1 MRVLARIGVL
11 LAVLLQAV
19 GDLWL
24 RRAPGAEEAPWIAC
38 EPPWA
43 RVVACTR
50 TLKGS
55 QALPIGRGYS
65 VLQLPAQGVEWLEL
79 SAPGYVTQKIPKQN
93 LKKGRNPDSGS
104 WSLTPSAF
112 WVPLLEKPG
121 YGLAALAGLWLL
133 WRERRESQRRG
144 RLELSFQQG
153 KALPGQEIGPYVV
166 LATLG
171 SGGMARVYEVHL
183 KDEARERR
191 ALKLLHAPGGG
202 ERFLRE
208 ARLSLP
214 LRHPNLVA
222 FYDYGEHEG
231 RAYLVMEKV
240 EGTTL
245 DRAGLNLAERLA
257 CLSQVCHGLQALHQ
271 LGVVHRDLKPAN
283 IMISGRKALLM
294 DFGIARSTQQDQR
307 LTLPDQAVGTPGY
320 MAPEQIL
327 GHEPAPSADLY
338 ALGVVLYESCCGKL
352 PYQAETSFELLSKQL
367 EQEPA
372 PLQGPP
378 AELCELVMALL
389 QREPERRPGP
399 AGRLG
404 EQLLE
409 WSQRLQSGQHHGG

>member
-1 MRVLARIGVL
+1 MRACARI
-11 LAVLLQAV
+11 AVLLVVLFQAV
-19 GDLWL
+19 GDLWI
-24 RRAPGAEEAPWIAC
+24 RRGPTAQGACWIAC

-43 RVVACTR
+43 QVVARTR
-50 TLKGS
+50 TLKGN
-55 QALPIGRGYS
+55 QALPVGRGYS
-65 VLQLPAQGVEWLEL
+65 ILQLPAQGMEWLEL

-93 LKKGRNPDSGS
+93 FKTGRNPGTGS
-104 WSLTPSAF
+104 WSLTPVAA
-112 WVPLLEKPG
+112 WTPWLEKPG
-121 YGLAALAGLWLL
+121 YWLGALGALALL
-133 WRERRESQRRG
+133 WKGRRESQRG
-144 RLELSFQQG
+144 RRLQRSFEQG

-166 LATLG
+166 VGTLG
-171 SGGMARVYEVHL
+171 SGGMARVYEVTL
-183 KDEARERR
+183 QAEARERR

-208 ARLSLP
+208 ARLSVP

-245 DRAGLNLAERLA
+245 DRSGLNLSTRLE
-257 CLSQVCHGLQALHQ
+257 CLSQVCRGLQALHD
-271 LGVVHRDLKPAN
+271 LGIVHRDLKPAN
-283 IMISGRKALLM
+283 IMVSGRKALLM
-294 DFGIARSTQQDQR
+294 DFGIARSTQEDQR

-338 ALGVVLYESCCGKL
+338 ALGVVLYETCCGKL

-372 PLQGPP
+372 PLLGPP
-378 AELCELVMALL
+378 AELCALVMALL

-399 AGRLG
+399 AGLLG